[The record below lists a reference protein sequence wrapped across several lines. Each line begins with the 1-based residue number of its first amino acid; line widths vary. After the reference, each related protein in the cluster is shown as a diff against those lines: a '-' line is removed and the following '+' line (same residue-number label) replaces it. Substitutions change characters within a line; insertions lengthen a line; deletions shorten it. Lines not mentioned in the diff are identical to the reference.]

1 MDEELWQTVTGKE
14 PLTDNELD
22 SRRKEMIGEGLDEL
36 EDIWMNLLKFQYNM
50 EQYDELLD
58 IHELGATT
66 TIAIL
71 FIHSDHVDEPQLV
84 DGELAQSMRTQDD
97 YVGEIMR
104 YIELDDSLEIDWAG
118 QSETVKGAVEVG
130 VWT

>member
-1 MDEELWQTVTGKE
+1 MNEELWQTVTGKE
-14 PLTDNELD
+14 PLTEDELD
-22 SRRKEMIGEGLDEL
+22 SKRKSTIGEGLDEL
-36 EDIWMNLLKFQYNM
+36 DDIWMNLLKFQYNM

-66 TIAIL
+66 SIAIL
-71 FIHSDHVDEPQLV
+71 FIHSDDVDEPQLI
-84 DGELAQSMRTQDD
+84 DEELAESMITQDG

-104 YIELDDSLEIDWAG
+104 YIRLDESLDIDWAG
-118 QSETVKGAVEVG
+118 QSEIVEGAIEVG